1 MRNIMCAYVVALVMT
16 VVIQGYSD
24 KVNSQLKNSIVRLHI
39 LANSDSET
47 DQNIK
52 LEVRNAILNEVS
64 LNDKDF
70 LQKSEIVA
78 NSVLSDYNYK
88 AVAKYGE
95 FYFPTKKYKNV
106 TLPSGRYNSVRI
118 VLGEGKGENWWCVLY
133 PPMCVREGN
142 VALSDKGQKKLK
154 NILPEDTYEVI
165 TEEDIVIKFKI
176 VDVFNKIKNSF

>member
-1 MRNIMCAYVVALVMT
+1 MRNIMCAYIVALVMT

-24 KVNSQLKNSIVRLHI
+24 KVNSELKNSVVRLHI
-39 LANSDSET
+39 LANSDSKT

-70 LQKSEIVA
+70 LQKSEFVA
-78 NSVLSDYNYK
+78 NNLLSDYNYK

-95 FYFPTKKYKNV
+95 FYFPAKKYKNV
-106 TLPSGRYNSVRI
+106 TLPSGKYNSIRI
-118 VLGEGKGENWWCVLY
+118 ILGEGKGQNWWCVLY
-133 PPMCVREGN
+133 PPMCVSEGN
-142 VALSDKGQKKLK
+142 VALSDDGQKKLK

-176 VDVFNKIKNSF
+176 VDVFNKIKNCI